1 MQKKQDGLYVS
12 RTICQ
17 NADKGSA
24 EKETAGAKLDG
35 ITYWLRVRVQKNA
48 VCNFSFSTNGKTYV
62 PLGQPFNARQGRWI
76 GAKVG
81 IFAVGQGRLQK
92 WVTPIMTGSELNDH
106 LVFSSCELNL
116 S

>member
-1 MQKKQDGLYVS
+1 MMIL
-12 RTICQ
+12 
-17 NADKGSA
+17 
-24 EKETAGAKLDG
+24 
-35 ITYWLRVRVQKNA
+35 
-48 VCNFSFSTNGKTYV
+48 
-62 PLGQPFNARQGRWI
+62 PLGQPFNARQERWI

-81 IFAVGQGRLQK
+81 IFAVGQGLLQK

>member
-35 ITYWLRVRVQKNA
+35 ITYWLRVRVQEKRLA
-48 VCNFSFSTNGKTYV
+48 ILASALTEKLSSA
-62 PLGQPFNARQGRWI
+62 GQPFNARQGRWI

-81 IFAVGQGRLQK
+81 IFAVGQGLLQK